1 MSGRTGR
8 RSFHVART
16 SMTPT
21 PGASAP
27 TAFVAVCRWLRVLS
41 MAAPLLLAGCGGSET
56 HFSSTDITGVGYGKD
71 FSLTDHHGKPR
82 RLEDFRGKVVT
93 LFFGY
98 TQCPD
103 VCPTNLSAMA
113 QVLKLLGSDAQ
124 RVQVLFATV
133 DPERDTQELLAQY
146 VPSFDPSF
154 LGLRGDAEATR
165 KTAQEFKVFYQK
177 VPGRTPTS
185 YSVDHTT
192 GTYVFDPQGRLRLYV
207 RHGEAPERI
216 AGDIR
221 LLLAGK

>member
-1 MSGRTGR
+1 
-8 RSFHVART
+8 
-16 SMTPT
+16 
-21 PGASAP
+21 
-27 TAFVAVCRWLRVLS
+27 
-41 MAAPLLLAGCGGSET
+41 
-56 HFSSTDITGVGYGKD
+56 
-71 FSLTDHHGKPR
+71 
-82 RLEDFRGKVVT
+82 
-93 LFFGY
+93 
-98 TQCPD
+98 
-103 VCPTNLSAMA
+103 
-113 QVLKLLGSDAQ
+113 VLKLLGSDAQ

-192 GTYVFDPQGRLRLYV
+192 GTYVFDPQGRLRLYI